1 MTNRS
6 RFLHGTAVA
15 ALFGPL
21 VLACGSIGPTL
32 QPPQVAAVRATVT
45 QTHIPERQITIM
57 WVQSNAGGGLGLM
70 GAVINGAVSRGRKN
84 AAEDMAR
91 PLQAQT
97 QDVNYAGM
105 FWTALDPTLGAVPWL
120 KSAGLKAMPSAV
132 EEPNSEVLARHSV
145 LRMGTDYQLSVD
157 SSTLI
162 VQTGLGFY
170 EAGGSGS
177 PAAATVVYYRSE
189 KVAPIEDEK
198 AVAVWSADRAMR
210 LRLAMAESVAESM
223 KLIHLALLCMGGAN
237 CPAGGGHHM
246 RFRLNEGR
254 GDFGS
259 LVGVVESDG
268 IIVEEGPTR
277 VVFRGV
283 DGAFYSVPKSAVEN
297 QVGHGPPPA
306 PPAMPP
312 PPPPS
317 APGPQAPQ

>member
-1 MTNRS
+1 
-6 RFLHGTAVA
+6 
-15 ALFGPL
+15 
-21 VLACGSIGPTL
+21 
-32 QPPQVAAVRATVT
+32 
-45 QTHIPERQITIM
+45 
-57 WVQSNAGGGLGLM
+57 
-70 GAVINGAVSRGRKN
+70 
-84 AAEDMAR
+84 
-91 PLQAQT
+91 
-97 QDVNYAGM
+97 
-105 FWTALDPTLGAVPWL
+105 
-120 KSAGLKAMPSAV
+120 
-132 EEPNSEVLARHSV
+132 
-145 LRMGTDYQLSVD
+145 MGTDYQLSVD

-177 PAAATVVYYRSE
+177 PAAATMVYYRSE

-198 AVAVWSADRAMR
+198 AVAVWSADRGMR

-254 GDFGS
+254 
-259 LVGVVESDG
+259 VVESDG

-306 PPAMPP
+306 SPAMPP